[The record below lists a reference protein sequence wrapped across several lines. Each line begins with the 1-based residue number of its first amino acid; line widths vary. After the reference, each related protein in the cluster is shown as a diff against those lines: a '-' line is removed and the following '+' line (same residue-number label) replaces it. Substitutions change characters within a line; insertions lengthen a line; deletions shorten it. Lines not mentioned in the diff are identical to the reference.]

1 MSVPPRVVVVGAGI
15 GGLSAA
21 VDLAASGLDVTLFE
35 RAAVPGGKMRELAA
49 GGAAIDSGPT
59 VFTMRWVFERLYARA
74 GTSLGDELTLHPA
87 ATLARHCWLDGSR
100 LDLFP
105 DVDSSAAAIE
115 AFAGPADAN
124 GYRRF
129 AAATERIFDTL
140 SETFMQREKPGPVAL
155 SLAFGLGGLPRLYAT
170 RPFRTLWAELGR
182 YFADPR
188 LRQLFA
194 RYATYT
200 GSSPFAA
207 PATLSLIAHV
217 ERDGVFYV
225 DGGMQRLAESL
236 AAVATR
242 KGAELRFDTGI
253 ARIETRNGTVSG
265 VVSDADE
272 FTAADYVVF
281 NGDVLALTRGEL
293 GPGVTRA
300 VPSRR
305 GEPRSLSALTYSLV
319 ADVAGFPL
327 DHHTVF
333 FGDDYPA
340 EFAALFDRGAIHP
353 RPTVYVCAQDREST
367 REVEGA
373 ERLFALVNAPARHMS
388 ERDLAAGEAAVRETL
403 SGSGLALPLD
413 GPATIRFT
421 PNDFAE
427 RFPGTDGAIYGWPT
441 HGMFGSFRRP
451 GSRARVGGLYLAGGS
466 VHPGPGVPMTAL
478 SGQIA
483 AEAVREDLGK
493 TASC

>member
-1 MSVPPRVVVVGAGI
+1 MNARRRVVVVGAGI

-21 VDLAASGLDVTLFE
+21 VDLGASGFDVTLFE
-35 RAAVPGGKMRELAA
+35 RASVPGGKMRELAP
-49 GGAAIDSGPT
+49 GGVAVDSGPT
-59 VFTMRWVFERLYARA
+59 VFTMRWVFERLYTRA
-74 GTSLGDELTLHPA
+74 GTSLGDELSLHPA
-87 ATLARHCWLDGSR
+87 ATLARHRWLDGSQ

-105 DVDSSAAAIE
+105 DVEQSAAAIE
-115 AFAGPADAN
+115 DFAGTGEAN

-129 AAATERIFDTL
+129 AVATERIFDTL
-140 SETFMQREKPGPVAL
+140 NETFMQREKPGPLAL
-155 SLAFGLGGLPRLYAT
+155 SLAFGVGGLPRLYAT
-170 RPFRTLWAELGR
+170 RPFRTLWADLGR

-236 AAVATR
+236 ASVARRT
-242 KGAELRFDTGI
+242 GVELRFGTGI
-253 ARIETRNGTVSG
+253 ARIETRNGAVSG
-265 VVSDADE
+265 VVTDGDE
-272 FTAADYVVF
+272 FVAADAVVF
-281 NGDVLALTRGEL
+281 NGDVLALTRGAL
-293 GPGVTRA
+293 GPDVKRA
-300 VPSRR
+300 VASRDA
-305 GEPRSLSALTYSLV
+305 EPRSLSALTYSLL
-319 ADVAGFPL
+319 ADVKGFPL

-340 EFAALFDRGAIHP
+340 EFDALFHRGEIHP

-367 REVEGA
+367 RAAQDA
-373 ERLFALVNAPARHMS
+373 ERLFVLVNAPARRMS
-388 ERDLAAGEAAVRETL
+388 EGDLAATEDAVRRTL
-403 SGSGLALPLD
+403 SGAGLDLQLD
-413 GPATIRFT
+413 GPASLRFT

-427 RFPGTDGAIYGWPT
+427 RFPETDGAIYGWPT
-441 HGMFGSFRRP
+441 HGMFGSFRRH
-451 GSRARVGGLYLAGGS
+451 GSRARIGGLYLAGGS

-483 AEAVREDLGK
+483 AEALREDLRK
-493 TASC
+493 A

>member
-1 MSVPPRVVVVGAGI
+1 MSSRLRVVVVGAGV

-21 VDLAASGLDVTLFE
+21 IDLGASGFDVTLFE
-35 RAAVPGGKMRELAA
+35 RAPAPGGKMRELEP
-49 GGAAIDSGPT
+49 GGYAIDSGPT

-87 ATLARHCWLDGSR
+87 PTLARHRWLDGSQ
-100 LDLFP
+100 LDLFSN
-105 DVDSSAAAIE
+105 VDLSAAAIE
-115 AFAGPADAN
+115 EFAGPAEAN

-129 AAATERIFDTL
+129 AAATEGIFDTL
-140 SETFMQREKPGPVAL
+140 NETFMQREKPGPLAL

-182 YFADPR
+182 YFTDPR

-217 ERDGVFYV
+217 ERDGVYYV

-236 AAVATR
+236 ASVAART
-242 KGAELRFDTGI
+242 GAELCFNTGI
-253 ARIETRNGTVSG
+253 ARIETRNGKVSG
-265 VVSDADE
+265 VVTDAGE
-272 FTAADYVVF
+272 FTAADCVVF
-281 NGDVLALTRGEL
+281 NGDVLALSRGEL
-293 GPGVTRA
+293 GPGVKRA
-300 VPSRR
+300 VPPRR
-305 GEPRSLSALTYSLV
+305 GEQRSLSALTYSLV
-319 ADVAGFPL
+319 ANVDSFPL

-333 FGDDYPA
+333 FGDDYQA
-340 EFAALFDRGAIHP
+340 EFDALFKRGEIHA
-353 RPTVYVCAQDREST
+353 RPTVYVCAQDRESV
-367 REVEGA
+367 RDVEGV
-373 ERLFALVNAPARHMS
+373 ERLFVLVNAPARRLS
-388 ERDLAAGEAAVRETL
+388 EQALAAGEAAVRETL
-403 SGSGLALPLD
+403 EASGLELPLG
-413 GPATIRFT
+413 GPASLRFT
-421 PNDFAE
+421 PKDFAE

-441 HGMFGSFRRP
+441 HGMLGSFRRH
-451 GSRARVGGLYLAGGS
+451 GSRARIAGLYLAGGS

-483 AEAVREDLGK
+483 ADAVREDLSG
-493 TASC
+493 